1 MITMGFYL
9 FILILGVFLSR
20 QINIFNNVIWNIMN
34 GFSGSNA
41 STKKKR
47 KKKKESK
54 LQITSLNLEVFGFY
68 ILKF

>member
-41 STKKKR
+41 STKKK
-47 KKKKESK
+47 KKKKGK
-54 LQITSLNLEVFGFY
+54 W
-68 ILKF
+68 

>member
-41 STKKKR
+41 STKKKEKKR
-47 KKKKESK
+47 KKVNCK
-54 LQITSLNLEVFGFY
+54 LHP
-68 ILKF
+68 